1 MSLEV
6 ILAAILAAGDAQV
19 VEIEAHAQQEAEAL
33 LADASQEGEEV
44 RQAACARV
52 TRPAYRERARII
64 HRARLTRL
72 RTIGDVR
79 EAAIDAALEQARYRL
94 ASVRF
99 DPDYPDMLRCL
110 VQEALAE
117 LRGSLEDVRRT
128 RLEADPRDEEEL
140 VRILHALELDLAVTY
155 RLECWGGIIARS
167 EDGRIVVINTLES
180 RLERATPFLRRYL
193 AALFEEGETI
203 RPLTITEMPA
213 YER

>member
-19 VEIEAHAQQEAEAL
+19 TAIATRAQQEAEAL
-33 LADASQEGEEV
+33 LAGARQEGEQV
-44 RQAACARV
+44 RQATRERV

-79 EAAIDAALEQARYRL
+79 EAAVDAALEQARFRL
-94 ASVRF
+94 AQVRF
-99 DPDYPDMLRCL
+99 DPGYPDILSCL
-110 VQEALAE
+110 VQQALAE
-117 LRGSLEDVRRT
+117 LRGSLEDVRRA
-128 RLEADPRDEEEL
+128 RLEADPRDEELL
-140 VRILHALELDLAVTY
+140 VRILRDMNLDLAVGY
-155 RLECWGGIIARS
+155 RLECWGGVIARS

-180 RLERATPFLRRYL
+180 RLERAMPFLRRYL